1 MLRSL
6 AQFFKPHK
14 KLFILDMFCAVMVA
28 AIDLAFPLV
37 SRHAMYDMLPDK
49 AYGPF
54 FALMLCMGGFY
65 VLRSAGQYIMTY
77 VGHLFGVYVE
87 ADIRSALFRHLQE
100 LDFEFYD
107 KNRTGKLMSRLTG
120 DLFEITELAHHGPED
135 LLISTLTIIG
145 SLCFMFYMEWRL
157 ALIVAVLIPVFV
169 IVVMKRRRSMS
180 AASTEVKRKLAGI
193 NADIET
199 SLSGMKTS
207 KAFANEGVEQDR
219 FTHSNDSYIE
229 ARRVYFKAMGTFFA
243 TQEFF
248 MCIMPVVVITFGGFL
263 IMKGSL
269 NYIDLITFTLFVNA
283 FVSPVRKL
291 AQFAEIFA
299 NGMAGL
305 RRFNEIMEMKPV
317 VVEAPDARP
326 IVVTRGD
333 IDVNDISFSYEENNE
348 VIDHLDLH
356 VKAGEK
362 VAIVGPSGGGK
373 STLCQ
378 LIPRFYDV
386 TDGSIQ
392 IDGQDIRDVTK
403 RSIRENIGIVQQD
416 VFIFADSILENIR
429 YGRPEA
435 SYDEVVEAARR
446 AEIYDAIMDMPDQFG
461 TYVGERGTKLSGGQK
476 QRLSIARI
484 FLKDPKILILDEA
497 TSALDTVTEQRIQ
510 SSFDEL
516 ARGRTSL
523 VIAHRLATVRD
534 ADRIIVI
541 EEGRITESGTHDEL
555 IAKDGEYARLYNTQK
570 LAGE

>member
-1 MLRSL
+1 
-6 AQFFKPHK
+6 
-14 KLFILDMFCAVMVA
+14 
-28 AIDLAFPLV
+28 
-37 SRHAMYDMLPDK
+37 
-49 AYGPF
+49 
-54 FALMLCMGGFY
+54 
-65 VLRSAGQYIMTY
+65 
-77 VGHLFGVYVE
+77 
-87 ADIRSALFRHLQE
+87 
-100 LDFEFYD
+100 
-107 KNRTGKLMSRLTG
+107 
-120 DLFEITELAHHGPED
+120 
-135 LLISTLTIIG
+135 
-145 SLCFMFYMEWRL
+145 
-157 ALIVAVLIPVFV
+157 
-169 IVVMKRRRSMS
+169 
-180 AASTEVKRKLAGI
+180 
-193 NADIET
+193 
-199 SLSGMKTS
+199 
-207 KAFANEGVEQDR
+207 
-219 FTHSNDSYIE
+219 
-229 ARRVYFKAMGTFFA
+229 
-243 TQEFF
+243 
-248 MCIMPVVVITFGGFL
+248 
-263 IMKGSL
+263 MKGSL

-429 YGRPEA
+429 YGRPGA